1 MNIEN
6 FIEAQYQDLNESGL
20 NLEFSNLYAGVAHLK
35 LREVLSTL
43 HYDLVQSFKTMN
55 ERLPAGDIG
64 AHFWA
69 EPSRAL
75 IRQIEITLG
84 LYNVLKNSKYAFEI
98 DTYYYELIFKSCSF
112 LSSSGGSTLPAN
124 IQKVEL
130 YYIQPIFI
138 PVMGI
143 TVTNIQSGMV
153 YELKQIGSG
162 SYANVYKYKDT
173 FYNRQFVLKR
183 AKKDLSSKEIQR
195 FKREYEEM
203 QEFSSPY
210 ILEVYCYN
218 SEKMNILWS
227 IWTQPWMSMLANTMT
242 RYLPGNAGCK
252 AQCFEIRN
260 EQEQAAGQRQSN
272 AAQLGRLTPSF
283 RNRAANRMAKKGLSL
298 LRELELASI
307 KWSMA

>member
-6 FIEAQYQDLNESGL
+6 FIEAQYRDLKESGL
-20 NLEFSNLYAGVAHLK
+20 NLEFSNLYTGISHLK

-43 HYDLVQSFKTMN
+43 HYDLTQSFKIMN
-55 ERLPAGDIG
+55 ERLPAGDSG

-69 EPSRAL
+69 DPSRAL
-75 IRQIEITLG
+75 IRQIEITLR
-84 LYNVLKNSKYAFEI
+84 LYNALKNSKYAFEF
-98 DTYYYELIFKSCSF
+98 DSYYYELIFKCRSF

-124 IQKVEL
+124 MQKVDL
-130 YYIQPIFI
+130 YYIQPIFV

-143 TVTNIQSGMV
+143 TVTNIQSGMT

-183 AKKDLSSKEIQR
+183 AKKDLNAKEIQR

-203 QEFSSPY
+203 REFSSPY

-218 SEKMNILWS
+218 SEKNEYIILFLS
-227 IWTQPWMSMLANTMT
+227 RES
-242 RYLPGNAGCK
+242 
-252 AQCFEIRN
+252 F
-260 EQEQAAGQRQSN
+260 AAEVG
-272 AAQLGRLTPSF
+272 P
-283 RNRAANRMAKKGLSL
+283 
-298 LRELELASI
+298 
-307 KWSMA
+307 